1 MSANS
6 PVVCVLLGCMTW
18 SPAVAE
24 TLSFSLWTP
33 AQTCTIDWTG
43 FLHRSIQTSCCLDW
57 QELVSNKTIL
67 ITGAAGSIGSDL
79 ADLMMGGHPGK
90 LVLLDRSAHNLSL
103 LYRNY
108 RQRNITLPKV
118 EFIHAD
124 ILEEEALEETFSNHS
139 PDIVFHTAALKHI
152 HQLESEP
159 FGALETNL
167 MGTLRLLQMVDC
179 AQVEHFVNLSTDK
192 AVNPTSVLGVSKRIS
207 ELLLLS
213 VDAAQ
218 NHRVSLRLG
227 NVLGTSGSVVPIFI
241 HALQTHSPLLLTA
254 PQASRFFI
262 TREEAVTFLVRS
274 LEIPENSLLLAEMGR
289 PQKIMDLADFLL
301 REFALDGG
309 GAICVTGLRDGE
321 KLSEQLLY
329 DYEHLEHTQ
338 VQRLFR
344 IVNDNVLDRDRFAED
359 LGHLLEL
366 VVARKKCGLIQAL
379 SNIVPEF
386 EPSQTL
392 LHCIG

>member
-1 MSANS
+1 
-6 PVVCVLLGCMTW
+6 MTW

-24 TLSFSLWTP
+24 TLSFSSWTP

-43 FLHRSIQTSCCLDW
+43 FLHRSIQTSCCMDW

-79 ADLMMGGHPGK
+79 ADLMMGGHSGK

-124 ILEEEALEETFSNHS
+124 ILEKEALEETFSNHS
-139 PDIVFHTAALKHI
+139 PDIVFHTAALKHV

-218 NHRVSLRLG
+218 SHRISLRLG

-274 LEIPENSLLLAEMGR
+274 LEIPENSLLLAEMGC
-289 PQKIMDLADFLL
+289 PQKIMDLANFLL

>member
-1 MSANS
+1 
-6 PVVCVLLGCMTW
+6 MTW

-139 PDIVFHTAALKHI
+139 PDIVFHTAALKHV